1 MSEEDGDGTFFGYT
15 GAMKRRLRGAI
26 ALVLVLSLVAPAISL
41 GQELAPRA
49 YWPSPK
55 GLNLVLAGYQYSTG
69 DVLFDPSLP
78 IEGVEADTNFLSLT
92 YLRTFEFAGRT
103 TNLQLNLPYVNTD
116 AEGFSAGEFR
126 QRKFSA
132 FADARARVSV
142 NLLGAPS
149 MDVRGF
155 QELRK
160 SPRPI
165 LGVSL
170 MASMPT
176 GEYDN
181 TKLFNAGANRWGIKP
196 AIGFIYPIRPT
207 VLLEFEVGA
216 WFFED
221 NDDFQGQTR
230 EQDSIVSAS
239 MHLVR
244 RIRPGF
250 WASLDLNYYEGGRTT
265 VDGFRFDDRQENSR
279 IGATMVWPFKRSHAI
294 RMSAS
299 TGISTDAGGDFDTV
313 TIAYAYAW
321 Q

>member
-1 MSEEDGDGTFFGYT
+1 
-15 GAMKRRLRGAI
+15 MKQKLFTII
-26 ALVLVLSLVAPAISL
+26 ALVLVVASPLESLA
-41 GQELAPRA
+41 QELAPRA
-49 YWPSPK
+49 YWPAPK

-69 DVLFDPSLP
+69 DVLLDPSLP
-78 IEGVEADTNFLSLT
+78 IEGVEADTNFLTLT
-92 YLRTFEFAGRT
+92 YLRTFNFAGRT
-103 TNLQLNLPYVNTD
+103 TNLQLNLPYANSD
-116 AEGFSAGEFR
+116 AQGFSQGVFR
-126 QRKFSA
+126 EREFSA

-142 NLLGAPS
+142 NLLGAPT
-149 MDVRGF
+149 MDVQGF
-155 QELRK
+155 QKLRQ
-160 SPRPI
+160 SPQPI

-170 MASMPT
+170 MVSMPT
-176 GEYDN
+176 GDYDN

-216 WFFED
+216 WFYED
-221 NDDFQGQTR
+221 NDDFLGENR

-250 WASLDLNYYEGGRTT
+250 WASLDFNYYEGGRTT
-265 VDGFRFDDRQENSR
+265 VGDARRDDRQENSR
-279 IGATMVWPFKRSHAI
+279 IGATLVWPFKRVHAI
-294 RMSAS
+294 RSSAS
-299 TGISTDAGGDFDTV
+299 TGISTSAGGDFTTF